1 MNVLL
6 VGGSRSVQG
15 GVEQFCVRAEEA
27 LTSIGRHRVEHIFS
41 DAAYL
46 RPKTLPRLAACM
58 GALVRRRNADW
69 DCVWLQYSSFPDLV
83 VLVVCRLLG
92 YRVLVTPHVGRSLAS
107 IRNPVLHFVGLRL
120 LSTANGIAL
129 LSDSQME
136 ELVLPASSSK
146 CTILTFLPKA
156 LAPSRVG
163 PPAGGAPPV
172 RLVHA
177 ARLSRGK
184 GSFLFIEVCAIL
196 KRAGL
201 AFSARLIGPSD
212 EQTRQELESLI
223 SERNLQGDVAFLG
236 PMPGPVLLG
245 ELSQADVLVH
255 LSELDA
261 LPLIVLESIG
271 CDVFPI
277 CLDLPGARHITR
289 SYCGHV
295 VGHPD
300 ADRKA
305 ADFILSQDRSSLKNR
320 AGLAGAR
327 LRRDY
332 DWSNCVSVCERA
344 LSDMTGLRKAAP
356 VEDVPR

>member
-15 GVEQFCVRAEEA
+15 GVEKFCLRAREA
-27 LTSIGRHRVEHIFS
+27 LTSIGGHRVEHIFS

-58 GALVRRRNADW
+58 GALFRRRNAEW

-83 VLVVCRLLG
+83 VLIVCRLLG
-92 YRVLVTPHVGRSLAS
+92 YRVVVTPHVGRGLAS
-107 IRNPVLHFVGLRL
+107 IRNPVLHFIGLRL

-129 LSDSQME
+129 LSDSQLE
-136 ELVLPASSSK
+136 DLILPVSSNI

-156 LAPSRVG
+156 LSLSRVG
-163 PPAGGAPPV
+163 PPVGGATPV

-184 GSFLFIEVCAIL
+184 GSFLFVEVCAIL
-196 KRAGL
+196 KQAGL
-201 AFSARLIGPSD
+201 PFSARLIGPCN

-223 SERNLQGDVAFLG
+223 SERSLQGDVAFLG
-236 PMPGPVLLG
+236 LMSEPALLG

-255 LSELDA
+255 LSEFDA

-277 CLDLPGARHITR
+277 CLDLPGARQITQ

-300 ADRKA
+300 ADRKT
-305 ADFILSQDRSSLKNR
+305 ADFILSRDHSTLKNN
-320 AGLAGAR
+320 AGLSGAR
-327 LRRDY
+327 VRRDY

-344 LSDMTGLRKAAP
+344 LSVMTGLRMVAP
-356 VEDVPR
+356 VEEAAR